1 VLGFA
6 ASADFAE
13 DKAPRTPCRHLD
25 AGFRCGIHAELAAR
39 GYPGCVAYDCAG
51 AGQLVTHDT
60 FGGADWRA
68 SPGTAAPMF
77 AAFEVARR
85 LQELRWYLEQALAL
99 DAAGPLRAA
108 LAGALAEVEALTR
121 LGPDDLA
128 GLDDGPVHER
138 VVPLLGRV
146 SELVRAGFPRA
157 ARPGGRDR
165 RGAGLSGRDLVGAD
179 LRDTDLSGADL
190 RGALL
195 IGADLRGARFAG
207 TDLIRADL
215 RGADVSGADLSGAL
229 FLTRAQLGAA
239 RGDLTTTPPA
249 ELERPA
255 GWAAPGPERGAVAPA
270 RRAPQ
275 GRRRR

>member
-25 AGFRCGIHAELAAR
+25 AGFRCGIHADLAGR

-51 AGQLVTHDT
+51 AGQLVTGET
-60 FGGADWRA
+60 FGGADWRG
-68 SPGTAAPMF
+68 SPAVAGPMF

-99 DAAGPLRAA
+99 DAAAPSLGTEL
-108 LAGALAEVEALTR
+108 GDALAEVEALTR
-121 LGPDDLA
+121 LGPDELA
-128 GLDDGPVHER
+128 GLDDDPVHRR
-138 VVPLLGRV
+138 VVPLLGRA
-146 SELVRAGFPRA
+146 SELARAGFPRA
-157 ARPGGRDR
+157 GRPGGRDR
-165 RGAGLSGRDLVGAD
+165 RGAALTGRDLVGAD

-195 IGADLRGARFAG
+195 IGADLRGARLTGA
-207 TDLIRADL
+207 DLIRADL
-215 RGADVSGADLSGAL
+215 RAADLRGADLSGAL

-239 RGDLTTTPPA
+239 RSDPATTPPA
-249 ELERPA
+249 EL
-255 GWAAPGPERGAVAPA
+255 A
-270 RRAPQ
+270 R
-275 GRRRR
+275 